1 MFVRSKKAYVL
12 EKNERIQILT
22 KKTIRNKFLEYLNL
36 QSRSKG
42 SRNIYLPYSYK
53 DLADYLAVD
62 RSALAREI
70 SSLREEGFIETKG
83 RKITILFDNK
93 QK

>member
-1 MFVRSKKAYVL
+1 MNEKIL

-42 SRNIYLPYSYK
+42 SGNIYLPYSYK

-70 SSLREEGFIETKG
+70 SSLRQEGFIETKG